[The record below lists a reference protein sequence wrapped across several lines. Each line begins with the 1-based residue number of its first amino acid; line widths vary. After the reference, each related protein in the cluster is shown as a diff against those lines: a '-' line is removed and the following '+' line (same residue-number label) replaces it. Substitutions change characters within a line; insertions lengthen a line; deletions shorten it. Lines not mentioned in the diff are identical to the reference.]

1 MYFNKCWP
9 LLRKNKL
16 TCYLLFF
23 LSYLSLYKNMLYF
36 QQFQE
41 LWQEIPEEFGF
52 TAGPL
57 EDDCKF
63 LLFVSSKRLE

>member
-1 MYFNKCWP
+1 
-9 LLRKNKL
+9 
-16 TCYLLFF
+16 
-23 LSYLSLYKNMLYF
+23 MLYF
-36 QQFQE
+36 QQFQD

-63 LLFVSSKRLE
+63 LLFVSSKSYRDCRMR

>member
-1 MYFNKCWP
+1 
-9 LLRKNKL
+9 
-16 TCYLLFF
+16 
-23 LSYLSLYKNMLYF
+23 MLYF
-36 QQFQE
+36 QQFQD

-63 LLFVSSKRLE
+63 LLFVSSKSHRLSSGPLVF